1 MTTCDDFL
9 GGLVKLTQH
18 KNGLR
23 ATSDSVL
30 VAAFVPAKTGDSVLD
45 VGTGNGVVALCLN
58 ARVGGLKMTGIDC
71 QEHLLALAKK
81 NAEINNA
88 DLTLVSADISKKPSP
103 IHGLQYHHVV
113 TNPPFY
119 DEPNARRN
127 PTVAKAYQEGMPLS
141 VWLDFCLRHIRA
153 KGTLTL
159 IHRPEQ
165 LSEILSVLSGRIGA
179 IDIIPI
185 VSKEGQPAKRIIVRG
200 RMNSKRALKL
210 YSPIVMHTQDD
221 KRTEIAD
228 DILRNGK
235 APKI

>member
-127 PTVAKAYQEGMPLS
+127 T
-141 VWLDFCLRHIRA
+141 D
-153 KGTLTL
+153 
-159 IHRPEQ
+159 
-165 LSEILSVLSGRIGA
+165 GRYTHG
-179 IDIIPI
+179 
-185 VSKEGQPAKRIIVRG
+185 SPAR
-200 RMNSKRALKL
+200 
-210 YSPIVMHTQDD
+210 
-221 KRTEIAD
+221 
-228 DILRNGK
+228 
-235 APKI
+235 